1 MDGLLV
7 VDKPSG
13 PTSHDVVA
21 RVRRALRERRV
32 GHTGTLDPAATGV
45 LPLVV
50 GRATRLAQFLSGSD
64 KSYEAVIRFG
74 FSTDTGDAQGRAL
87 GIQRAIECP
96 SRGAIDAA
104 LDAFRGEFLQQPPA
118 FSAKKIDGKRSHE
131 LARARAR
138 GDARLKPSPSS
149 TISPPPSLGEA
160 GSPDPPSLATASPSF
175 GAAGLRDLPDP
186 VSVTTYAIDILSTDG
201 DTVTL
206 RVDCSAGFY
215 IRSLAHDL
223 GERLGIGG
231 HLVALRRTRSG
242 TLTLADAVALD
253 AVEREPA
260 LAAGRVIPLAD
271 MLPGLAPVVLTSDG
285 VRKAIHGRELGP
297 ADCVSGF
304 ATRDSEPARRSD
316 SRIPTPDSRI
326 PTSDSRIPTPESRLY
341 RLLDPSGQLVAIA
354 RPASAA
360 GLLHPSVVLV

>member
-50 GRATRLAQFLSGSD
+50 GRATRLAQFLSSSD
-64 KSYEAVIRFG
+64 KSYEAIICLG
-74 FSTDTGDAQGRAL
+74 FSTDTGDAQGQVL
-87 GIQRAIECP
+87 GVQRAIDCP
-96 SRGAIDAA
+96 ARDAIDAA
-104 LDAFRGEFLQQPPA
+104 LDMFRGTFLQQPPA
-118 FSAKKIDGKRSHE
+118 FSAKKIDGKRSHK

-138 GDARLKPSPSS
+138 GDARPGP
-149 TISPPPSLGEA
+149 TDPPSLG
-160 GSPDPPSLATASPSF
+160 SATPSF
-175 GAAGLRDLPDP
+175 GAAGPPDLSGLPDP
-186 VSVTTYAIDILSTDG
+186 VSVTTYALEVIGVDG
-201 DTVTL
+201 DRVTL

-223 GERLGIGG
+223 GERLGVGG

-242 TLTLADAVALD
+242 TLTLADAVGLD
-253 AVEREPA
+253 AVEREPE
-260 LAAGRVIPLAD
+260 LAAGRVIPLAA

-304 ATRDSEPARRSD
+304 ANRDSGLARPSE
-316 SRIPTPDSRI
+316 SRIT
-326 PTSDSRIPTPESRLY
+326 TPESRLY
-341 RLLDPSGQLVAIA
+341 RLLDPAGQLVAIA
-354 RPASAA
+354 RPATAA

>member
-7 VDKPSG
+7 VDKPAG

-21 RVRRALRERRV
+21 RVRRALREQRV

-87 GIQRAIECP
+87 GIQRVTELP
-96 SRGAIDAA
+96 SRETIDAA

-118 FSAKKIDGKRSHE
+118 FSAKKIDGKRSHK

-138 GDARLKPSPSS
+138 DDARLKPSRS
-149 TISPPPSLGEA
+149 G
-160 GSPDPPSLATASPSF
+160 PPSLAATSPSF
-175 GAAGLRDLPDP
+175 DVTSPPDLPEP
-186 VSVTTYAIDILSTDG
+186 VSVTTYAIDVVSTDG

-223 GERLGIGG
+223 GERLGVGG

-242 TLTLADAVALD
+242 TLTLADAVGLA
-253 AVEREPA
+253 AIEREPD
-260 LAAGRVIPLAD
+260 LAAGRVIPLAK

-285 VRKAIHGRELGP
+285 VRKAVHGRELGP

-304 ATRDSEPARRSD
+304 ANRDSGLARPSE
-316 SRIPTPDSRI
+316 SRTA
-326 PTSDSRIPTPESRLY
+326 TPESRLY
-341 RLLDPSGQLVAIA
+341 RLLDPAGQLVAIA
-354 RPASAA
+354 RPATAA

>member
-64 KSYEAVIRFG
+64 KSYAAVIRFG

-96 SRGAIDAA
+96 SRAAIDAA

-138 GDARLKPSPSS
+138 ADARLAASRST
-149 TISPPPSLGEA
+149 TISLSPSLGFT
-160 GSPDPPSLATASPSF
+160 SPNF
-175 GAAGLRDLPDP
+175 GAAGSSDLPDP
-186 VSVTTYAIDILSTDG
+186 VSVTAFAIEVVSTDG
-201 DTVTL
+201 DSVTI

-223 GERLGIGG
+223 GERLGVGG

-260 LAAGRVIPLAD
+260 LAAGRVIPLAN

-297 ADCVSGF
+297 EDCVSGF
-304 ATRDSEPARRSD
+304 ATHDSELARRSD
-316 SRIPTPDSRI
+316 SRITSADSRL
-326 PTSDSRIPTPESRLY
+326 PTSDFRIPAPESRLY
-341 RLLDPSGQLVAIA
+341 RLLDRSGQLVAIA

>member
-74 FSTDTGDAQGRAL
+74 FSTDTGDAQGQAL
-87 GIQRAIECP
+87 GVQRAIECP
-96 SRGAIDAA
+96 SRDAIDAA
-104 LDAFRGEFLQQPPA
+104 LDVFRGTFLQQPPA
-118 FSAKKIDGKRSHE
+118 FSAKKIDGKRSHK

-138 GDARLKPSPSS
+138 GDARLKPG
-149 TISPPPSLGEA
+149 PPDLP
-160 GSPDPPSLATASPSF
+160 
-175 GAAGLRDLPDP
+175 DLPDP
-186 VSVTTYAIDILSTDG
+186 VSVTTYAIDVASTDD

-242 TLTLADAVALD
+242 TLTLADAVGLE
-253 AVEREPA
+253 AVEREPE
-260 LAAGRVIPLAD
+260 LAVGRVIPLAN

-304 ATRDSEPARRSD
+304 AARDPEPASRSE
-316 SRIPTPDSRI
+316 SRATTPESR
-326 PTSDSRIPTPESRLY
+326 TPTPESRLY

-354 RPASAA
+354 RPATAA